1 MSERNTGDRDG
12 MEWLWSPENRLFE
25 LARQA
30 KRPTRWWIIPPL
42 LLAFTLAGIGGVAF
56 TVEEA
61 AESGLWNSALQ
72 TVGFLTLTYLPVI
85 VPISIWITKRERRP
99 FRTIGLNPRGAIE
112 KFGLGFVFG
121 FILMSVGAATAI
133 MFGADVDPGRAE
145 AVGLEAIAPAL
156 VVLVGW
162 AIQGTVEEMMF
173 RGWLL
178 QATGVQLAPVAGI
191 AFSTLAFAVAHAAN
205 PGINSYAVINLFLI
219 GVLFALVALFEGGLW
234 AVSGLHVA
242 WNWAQSNVYGF
253 EVSGLTIGGGSIV
266 RIDPSGSTAL
276 TGGDFGFEGSAVATA
291 VIFAGIFLILA
302 CAERFRPRT
311 T

>member
-1 MSERNTGDRDG
+1 MD
-12 MEWLWSPENRLFE
+12 WLWSTENRLFE

-42 LLAFTLAGIGGVAF
+42 LLAFTLAGIGGLAF
-56 TVEEA
+56 TLEEA
-61 AESGLWNSALQ
+61 EEAGLWNSAIE
-72 TVGFLTLTYLPVI
+72 TVGFLALTYLPVI
-85 VPISIWITKRERRP
+85 LPIYIWIKKREQRP
-99 FRTIGLNPRGAIE
+99 FWTIGLERRGAIE
-112 KFGLGFVFG
+112 KFGVGFVFG
-121 FILMSVGAATAI
+121 FILMSVGAGTAI
-133 MFGADVDPGRAE
+133 ILGAEVDPGRAE

-178 QATGVQLAPVAGI
+178 PATGVQLSPVAGI
-191 AFSTLAFAVAHAAN
+191 AFSTLVFAVAHAAN
-205 PGINSYAVINLFLI
+205 PGLNTYAVINLFLV
-219 GVLFALVALFEGGLW
+219 GVLFALVALFEGGIW
-234 AVSGLHVA
+234 AASGLHVA

-276 TGGDFGFEGSAVATA
+276 TGGDFGFEGSAIATA
-291 VIFAGIFLILA
+291 VIIAGIFLILA
-302 CAERFRPRT
+302 AAERFRPRT